1 MLRCQPRDPVLN
13 CEAFVRVFVCSCVLH
28 RLCRHDPD
36 TGPVDTSLLHGVPV
50 LRGEADCPAD
60 QDGFP
65 GTDRQAEGDEGVE
78 TEPGR
83 ARGTDRSKAMVWIQ
97 ASKQGRGEESA
108 TTRKRGGQA
117 QGHVQVLQRVEA
129 VRGLFCLLAGY
140 RVEEGGPG
148 GLLYT
153 WRMWRM
159 VTMRCTSSLG
169 DNWHG
174 GNDQA
179 RGQQQVAEGY
189 ATVFP
194 VCGAVLSYR
203 VVCAFYCGVVWCGAV
218 NACDRERPARIP
230 FLLLDHI
237 EPQENTLA

>member
-129 VRGLFCLLAGY
+129 VRGLFCLLASY
-140 RVEEGGPG
+140 RVEEIGGQVG
-148 GLLYT
+148 C
-153 WRMWRM
+153 
-159 VTMRCTSSLG
+159 CT
-169 DNWHG
+169 
-174 GNDQA
+174 
-179 RGQQQVAEGY
+179 RGA
-189 ATVFP
+189 
-194 VCGAVLSYR
+194 CGAWLQ
-203 VVCAFYCGVVWCGAV
+203 CGAR
-218 NACDRERPARIP
+218 AASGTTGMEATIRHEASSR
-230 FLLLDHI
+230 
-237 EPQENTLA
+237 

>member
-97 ASKQGRGEESA
+97 ASKQGRGEERRARLHGREAGRRRGTCKCCRGSRRCVDCSA
-108 TTRKRGGQA
+108 CWLAIALRRVGCCTRGA
-117 QGHVQVLQRVEA
+117 
-129 VRGLFCLLAGY
+129 
-140 RVEEGGPG
+140 
-148 GLLYT
+148 
-153 WRMWRM
+153 
-159 VTMRCTSSLG
+159 
-169 DNWHG
+169 
-174 GNDQA
+174 
-179 RGQQQVAEGY
+179 
-189 ATVFP
+189 
-194 VCGAVLSYR
+194 CGAWLR
-203 VVCAFYCGVVWCGAV
+203 CGAR
-218 NACDRERPARIP
+218 AASGTTGMEAAIRHEASSR
-230 FLLLDHI
+230 
-237 EPQENTLA
+237 